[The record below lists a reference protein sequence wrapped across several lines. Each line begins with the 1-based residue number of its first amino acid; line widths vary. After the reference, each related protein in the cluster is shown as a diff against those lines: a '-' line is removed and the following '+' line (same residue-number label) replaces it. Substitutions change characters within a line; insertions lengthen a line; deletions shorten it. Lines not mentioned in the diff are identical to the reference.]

1 MSLLGSNLLL
11 FLRSNSK
18 YFMDFITYQR
28 HVPRIYC
35 QRVMLN
41 VSSAPEGLIMDLL
54 PGDKTQRNLQR
65 QNGVRSF
72 PSIPTSL
79 LGTTEANQ
87 QLLIS
92 FDMRCF
98 LLLSLCFSDTNL
110 FHSDRNGLSFQIA
123 KHSVE
128 LYFPI

>member
-1 MSLLGSNLLL
+1 
-11 FLRSNSK
+11 
-18 YFMDFITYQR
+18 
-28 HVPRIYC
+28 
-35 QRVMLN
+35 
-41 VSSAPEGLIMDLL
+41 MDLL

>member
-28 HVPRIYC
+28 HIPHIYC